1 MYNASSFG
9 LSRKGYT
16 FKGWGTKSSGGTVFD
31 QNDAELVPTSINSAI
46 KNGNCSTTL
55 YAIWAKD
62 VSEAKIGDVNND
74 GAVDITDATMIQK
87 HIANIVDFTDDKK
100 GAADINGDGVV
111 NIFDATSVQK
121 YIAQLIDSLG

>member
-1 MYNASSFG
+1 
-9 LSRKGYT
+9 
-16 FKGWGTKSSGGTVFD
+16 
-31 QNDAELVPTSINSAI
+31 
-46 KNGNCSTTL
+46 
-55 YAIWAKD
+55 
-62 VSEAKIGDVNND
+62 
-74 GAVDITDATMIQK
+74 MIQK